1 MNTQQIKQLIETTPN
16 DQILGEKI
24 RKLYWQ
30 EKNVNEVNIDPNQI
44 DLEDMINEIRQDGS
58 K

>member
-44 DLEDMINEIRQDGS
+44 DLEDMINEIKNHG

>member
-1 MNTQQIKQLIETTPN
+1 MNIQQVKKLVETISN
-16 DQILGEKI
+16 DAALGNQIRE
-24 RKLYWQ
+24 LYWQ

-44 DLEDMINEIRQDGS
+44 DLEDMINEIKNHG